1 MNHPYFNS
9 EEIRIFVPCSWTSQA
24 PLGASVERITN
35 FICSISQPNYHLERD
50 FKSKTIS
57 TLEDGMPIYEKP
69 MDMIRKMAICCL
81 LFSLN
86 AEAQEKEPFDSASTL
101 KSKSNMMVQFHQVQQ
116 FLDTKAKAKVD
127 SHYIEVPDKPW
138 RVVLRYKENAV
149 DVDYSQS
156 VDFPGTNEH
165 SDWNLCFEPPV
176 ASSVG
181 FWVGYRGTG
190 FSFAKSLAKN
200 AGRYYSFSSTGAKYG
215 FNFRLRRFN
224 TQDAKF
230 SSTDYE
236 NGQTVGVPYDTVF
249 SMPAPVW
256 IRSVYI
262 NGYYVFNGRRYSQAA
277 AYNQSVIQR
286 RSAGSLL
293 VGATW
298 YQSSF
303 DYADIDNAAFMIIG
317 HGIYRA
323 KVHQA
328 SLGVGYG
335 YNWVPL
341 RGLVVNAMAMPTLSV
356 YNRVKSYKYETNY
369 DLSPEDPVDDYGD
382 WNKETRTWA
391 NGKTHKPLLMLKESG
406 NQFDYWE
413 DEPEVSNSM
422 FRLNLDLR
430 LGIAYN
436 WNNYFVGAQA
446 QYNNFNYKNDHC
458 KVNIYDAY
466 VRVSFGMRL

>member
-1 MNHPYFNS
+1 MTV
-9 EEIRIFVPCSWTSQA
+9 ILI
-24 PLGASVERITN
+24 
-35 FICSISQPNYHLERD
+35 IC
-50 FKSKTIS
+50 
-57 TLEDGMPIYEKP
+57 G
-69 MDMIRKMAICCL
+69 L

-86 AEAQEKEPFDSASTL
+86 AAGQEQDSISSGHPQRSSSSFMGRL
-101 KSKSNMMVQFHQVQQ
+101 HQVQQ
-116 FLDTKAKAKVD
+116 YLDYKARKKVD
-127 SHYIEVPDKPW
+127 PHYIEVPDKPW
-138 RVVLRYKENAV
+138 RVILRYKENIV

-156 VDFPGTNEH
+156 IDIPAGNEH

-190 FSFAKSLAKN
+190 FSYSKSLTKN

-224 TQDAKF
+224 TQDANF
-230 SSTDYE
+230 TATDRDNE
-236 NGQTVGVPYDTVF
+236 TGHEDHYDTPY

-256 IRSVYI
+256 IRSAYI

-293 VGATW
+293 LGATW

-303 DYADIDNAAFMIIG
+303 DYSDIENVVFMIMG
-317 HGIYRA
+317 HGIYRV

-328 SLGVGYG
+328 NIGVGYG

-341 RGLVVNAMAMPTLSV
+341 RGLVVNLMAMPTVSV
-356 YNRVKSYKYETNY
+356 YNRVKAYKYDTNY
-369 DLSPEDPVDDYGD
+369 DLSPADPVDDYGD
-382 WNKETRTWA
+382 WNKETRRWA
-391 NGKTHKPLLMLKESG
+391 NGKTHKSVLMHKESG
-406 NQFDYWE
+406 NQFDYW
-413 DEPEVSNSM
+413 DAEPEVDYSM
-422 FRLNLDLR
+422 FRINLDLR

-436 WNNYFVGAQA
+436 WTNCFIGVQA
-446 QYNNFNYKNDHC
+446 QFNNFNYKNDHC

-466 VRVSFGMRL
+466 ARMSFGVRL